1 MDIFLI
7 VIFSSGISF
16 CIILTIFNLL
26 SHDRLALERRLTNI
40 TDKKSSS
47 GSRKNT
53 KSGTGLDISEKVKFM
68 STTKLLNNL
77 SDELSVA
84 SVPLK
89 AEEFILLWI
98 IATLLPS
105 LVVALFNFNIIVITA
120 LVLIGLSI
128 PPLLLKRAKIKK
140 MSLFDSQLSDAIS
153 IMSNTLKSGFSLQ
166 QSMQSIAREM
176 PDPISREFSRT
187 LREMQLGVSMEN
199 SLVNLVVRIQNTDL
213 ELIVSAILIQR
224 QVGGNLAE
232 ILESIS
238 NTIKERLKIK
248 KDVRVLTS
256 SARMSGMIVGLLP
269 VFLLG
274 ILMLINPDYMRIFFT
289 TSAGLFLLMVS
300 AILEVIGF
308 SIVKKIVTI
317 KF

>member
-1 MDIFLI
+1 MDKFLI
-7 VIFSSGISF
+7 FIFSSGISF
-16 CIILTIFNLL
+16 CITVIIFNLV
-26 SHDRLALERRLTNI
+26 SSERLALERRLAKITDKNNLSKSKKNEKI
-40 TDKKSSS
+40 STDKKSS
-47 GSRKNT
+47 
-53 KSGTGLDISEKVKFM
+53 EKIKFI
-68 STTKLLNNL
+68 STTKLLDNL

-89 AEEFILLWI
+89 VEEFLLIWI
-98 IATLLPS
+98 MVTVFPS
-105 LVVALFNFNIIVITA
+105 LLVALFRFNIIVCSA
-120 LVLIGLSI
+120 LVLIGLSV
-128 PPLLLKRAKIKK
+128 PPVLLRRARYKK

-153 IMSNTLKSGFSLQ
+153 IMANSLKSGFSLQ

-187 LREMQLGVSMEN
+187 LREIQLGISMEN
-199 SLVNLVVRIQNTDL
+199 ALVNLVLRIQNTDL
-213 ELIVSAILIQR
+213 ELIVSAVLIQR

-232 ILESIS
+232 ILETIS
-238 NTIKERLKIK
+238 KTIKERLKIK

-269 VFLLG
+269 VFLLA
-274 ILMLINPDYMRIFFT
+274 ILMLINPDYMKIFFT
-289 TSAGLFLLMVS
+289 TKAGLAMLVVS
-300 AILEVIGF
+300 VTLEIIGF

>member
-7 VIFSSGISF
+7 VLFSSGISF
-16 CIILTIFNLL
+16 CVILIVFNLV
-26 SHDRLALERRLTNI
+26 SRERLALDRRLGNI
-40 TDKKSSS
+40 TDKNPLYGS
-47 GSRKNT
+47 GKAT
-53 KSGTGLDISEKVKFM
+53 KSGSSLDISKKMKFI
-68 STTKLLNNL
+68 STTKLLKNL

-89 AEEFILLWI
+89 AEEFILIWI
-98 IATLLPS
+98 LVTVLPS
-105 LVVALFNFNIIVITA
+105 LLFALFGLDVIICLA
-120 LVLIGLSI
+120 LALIGLSI
-128 PPLLLKRAKIKK
+128 PPVLIKRAKSKK

-153 IMSNTLKSGFSLQ
+153 IMSNSLRSGFSLQ
-166 QSMQSIAREM
+166 QSMKSIAREM
-176 PDPISREFSRT
+176 PDPISKEFSRT
-187 LREMQLGVSMEN
+187 LREIQLGVSMEN
-199 SLVNLVVRIQNTDL
+199 ALGNLVLRIQNTDL
-213 ELIVSAILIQR
+213 ELIVSAVLIQR

-269 VFLLG
+269 VFLLCV
-274 ILMLINPDYMRIFFT
+274 LMLINPNYMKIFFT
-289 TSAGLFLLMVS
+289 TQAGIFMLVVS
-300 AILEVIGF
+300 VVLEIIGF